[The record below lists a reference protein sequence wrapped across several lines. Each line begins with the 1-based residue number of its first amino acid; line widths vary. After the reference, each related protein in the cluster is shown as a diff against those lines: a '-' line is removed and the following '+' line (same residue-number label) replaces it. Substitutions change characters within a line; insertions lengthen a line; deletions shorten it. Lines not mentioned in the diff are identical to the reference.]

1 MKRKNTI
8 VYLSRF
14 VIIFLSVIA
23 QALAA
28 WILLYI
34 LREKFL
40 AVNVFLIFVGAVLFL
55 SIVNRDQAAVYKL
68 PWVILFLAFPF
79 AGLMVYGT
87 FGNVKLSKKHLKKY
101 RGFYYEHLDG
111 YYRQPEVLSS
121 LESENARAAGQ
132 AKYLRSVAYLPVFD
146 RSDTLFLPTGEEF
159 YECLKQELSKAK
171 KYIFLEYFIIAEGE
185 MWNGVHE
192 ILLDKLKEGVKVY
205 VLYDDVG
212 SLPRVP
218 ANFYKTLDKEGIF
231 AEKFNPF
238 RPVVSI
244 SHNNRDHRKI
254 AVIDGL
260 VGFMSGVNL
269 ADEYINVTHPHGR
282 WRDNGVRIR
291 GQATDSL
298 VRLFLQLY
306 NMSTKSP
313 LEEDD
318 FISPVH
324 EEYPDGYILPFG
336 DAPAPINN
344 EHVGENLY
352 IDMIDRAERYLYIA
366 SPYFIVDTPVVQA
379 LKRAA
384 RRGVDVRIIL
394 PGIADKKIVNVMTR
408 SFYPSLLS
416 AGVKIYH
423 YRGGFIH
430 SKTVL
435 SDGDT
440 GVTGSINFDYRSFV
454 HHFECAVWMYK
465 TSSLNDIYE
474 DFCEL
479 FDNECERI
487 PETYRLKWYESLLKS
502 VLNLFAPLM

>member
-1 MKRKNTI
+1 
-8 VYLSRF
+8 
-14 VIIFLSVIA
+14 
-23 QALAA
+23 
-28 WILLYI
+28 
-34 LREKFL
+34 
-40 AVNVFLIFVGAVLFL
+40 
-55 SIVNRDQAAVYKL
+55 
-68 PWVILFLAFPF
+68 
-79 AGLMVYGT
+79 
-87 FGNVKLSKKHLKKY
+87 
-101 RGFYYEHLDG
+101 
-111 YYRQPEVLSS
+111 
-121 LESENARAAGQ
+121 
-132 AKYLRSVAYLPVFD
+132 
-146 RSDTLFLPTGEEF
+146 
-159 YECLKQELSKAK
+159 
-171 KYIFLEYFIIAEGE
+171 
-185 MWNGVHE
+185 
-192 ILLDKLKEGVKVY
+192 
-205 VLYDDVG
+205 
-212 SLPRVP
+212 
-218 ANFYKTLDKEGIF
+218 
-231 AEKFNPF
+231 
-238 RPVVSI
+238 
-244 SHNNRDHRKI
+244 
-254 AVIDGL
+254 
-260 VGFMSGVNL
+260 
-269 ADEYINVTHPHGR
+269 
-282 WRDNGVRIR
+282 
-291 GQATDSL
+291 
-298 VRLFLQLY
+298 
-306 NMSTKSP
+306 MSTKSP

-324 EEYPDGYILPFG
+324 EEYPDGFILPFG

-465 TSSLNDIYE
+465 TSSLNDIYK